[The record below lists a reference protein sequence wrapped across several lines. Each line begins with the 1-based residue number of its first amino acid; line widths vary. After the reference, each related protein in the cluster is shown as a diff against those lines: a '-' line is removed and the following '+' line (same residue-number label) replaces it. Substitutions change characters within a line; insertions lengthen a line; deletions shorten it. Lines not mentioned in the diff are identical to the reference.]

1 VKVEVRQQKEVEVRQ
16 QKEVKVEV
24 KQQQQQKEVHSA
36 VERHPGSLS
45 TASKSVQVNGA
56 ATVSTHPSLSSLTP
70 LFFLLGP

>member
-1 VKVEVRQQKEVEVRQ
+1 MEVRQQKEVEVRQ

-24 KQQQQQKEVHSA
+24 KQQQQKEVHSA

>member
-1 VKVEVRQQKEVEVRQ
+1 MEVRQQKEVEVRQ

-24 KQQQQQKEVHSA
+24 KQQQKEVHSA
-36 VERHPGSLS
+36 VERVPGSLS